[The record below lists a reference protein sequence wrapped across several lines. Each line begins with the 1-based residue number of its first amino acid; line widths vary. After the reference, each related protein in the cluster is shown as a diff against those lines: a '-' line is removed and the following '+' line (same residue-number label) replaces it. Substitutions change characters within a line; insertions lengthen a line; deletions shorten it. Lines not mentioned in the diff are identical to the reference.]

1 MKAGR
6 RKWQGVCFALSLSVL
21 IAALLNPQSANAAS
35 PKNVNVFA
43 ASSLQAQYNVLIKK
57 FVAAHPGVKVNISY
71 GSSATLASQI
81 NSGAPFDIF
90 VSADETSMTS
100 AESEIAS
107 PSDYVLNQ
115 VVLAVPLTST
125 IKKISNLNGKV
136 KWIQCAHTVP
146 CGIAADRAIS
156 SQGGIKTSPVSFEP
170 SASSTVA
177 KLLAGAVDAAI
188 VYKTDVIAN
197 SSKIRAITFAD
208 TKAASTQYKIGIA
221 KTAITSDNRWAKRIF
236 QYLQST
242 EIRLALAKAGFQVDS
257 LK

>member
-6 RKWQGVCFALSLSVL
+6 RKWQGVRFALSLSVL
-21 IAALLNPQSANAAS
+21 VAALLNPQSATAAS

-242 EIRLALAKAGFQVDS
+242 EIRLALAKAGFEVDS

>member
-21 IAALLNPQSANAAS
+21 VAALLNPQSANAAS

-136 KWIQCAHTVP
+136 KWIQCARTVP

-197 SSKIRAITFAD
+197 SSKIRSITFAD
-208 TKAASTQYKIGIA
+208 TKAASTRYKIGIA

>member
-1 MKAGR
+1 MKQDHRGGR
-6 RKWQGVCFALSLSVL
+6 VGCVVLGFAVL
-21 IAALLNPQSANAAS
+21 FVALINPHSANALT
-35 PKNVNVFA
+35 PKNINVFA
-43 ASSLQAQYNVLIKK
+43 ASSLQGQYTVLTKK
-57 FVAAHPGVKVNISY
+57 FVAAHPGVKINISF
-71 GSSATLASQI
+71 GSSSTLASQI

-90 VSADETSMTS
+90 VSADESSM
-100 AESEIAS
+100 AYAGSEITS
-107 PSDYVLNQ
+107 PSNYVVNQ
-115 VVLAVPLTST
+115 VVLAVPSTST
-125 IKKISNLNGKV
+125 IKKISDLNGKV

-146 CGIAADRAIS
+146 CGIAADRALS
-156 SQGGIKTSPVSFEP
+156 SEGVIKSSPVSFEP
-170 SASSTVA
+170 SASSNLA

-221 KTAITSDNRWAKRIF
+221 KTAIASDNRWAKRIF

>member
-6 RKWQGVCFALSLSVL
+6 RKWQVGCFTLSLSVL
-21 IAALLNPQSANAAS
+21 LAALLNPHAANAVS
-35 PKNVNVFA
+35 PKTVNVFA
-43 ASSLQAQYNVLIKK
+43 ASSLQAQYNALTKK
-57 FVAAHPGVKVNISY
+57 FVAAHPGVKINISF
-71 GSSATLASQI
+71 GSSSTLASQI

-90 VSADETSMTS
+90 VSADESSM
-100 AESEIAS
+100 AYAGSEITS
-107 PSDYVLNQ
+107 PSNYVVNQ
-115 VVLAVPLTST
+115 VVLAVPSTST
-125 IKKISNLNGKV
+125 IKKISDLNGKV

-146 CGIAADRAIS
+146 CGIAADRALS
-156 SQGGIKTSPVSFEP
+156 SEGVIKSSPVSFEP
-170 SASSTVA
+170 SASSNLA

-221 KTAITSDNRWAKRIF
+221 KTAIASDNRWAKRIF

-242 EIRLALAKAGFQVDS
+242 EIRLALAKAGFQVYS

>member
-21 IAALLNPQSANAAS
+21 VAALFNPQSANAAS

-136 KWIQCAHTVP
+136 KWIQCARTVP

-208 TKAASTQYKIGIA
+208 TKAASTRYKIGIA

-242 EIRLALAKAGFQVDS
+242 EIRLALAKAGFRVDS

>member
-21 IAALLNPQSANAAS
+21 VAALLNPQSATAAS

-90 VSADETSMTS
+90 VSADESSMAS
-100 AESEIAS
+100 AGSDIAS
-107 PSDYVLNQ
+107 PSDYILNQ
-115 VVLAVPLTST
+115 VVLAVPSTST

-136 KWIQCAHTVP
+136 KWIQCARTVP

-208 TKAASTQYKIGIA
+208 TKAASTQYQIGIA

-242 EIRLALAKAGFQVDS
+242 EIRLALAKAGFEVDS

>member
-21 IAALLNPQSANAAS
+21 VAALLNPQSANAAS

-81 NSGAPFDIF
+81 NSGASFDIF

-136 KWIQCAHTVP
+136 KWIQCARTVP

-221 KTAITSDNRWAKRIF
+221 KTAIASDNRWAKRIF

>member
-21 IAALLNPQSANAAS
+21 VAALLNPQSANAAS

-136 KWIQCAHTVP
+136 KWIQCARTVP

-221 KTAITSDNRWAKRIF
+221 KTAIASDNRWAKRIF

>member
-21 IAALLNPQSANAAS
+21 VAALLNPQSANAAS

-100 AESEIAS
+100 AKSKVAI
-107 PSDYVLNQ
+107 PSDYVVNE
-115 VVLAVPLTST
+115 VVLAVSLNSP
-125 IKKISNLNGKV
+125 IKKIGDLNGKV
-136 KWIQCAHTVP
+136 KWIQCARTVP

-208 TKAASTQYKIGIA
+208 TKAASTRYKIGIA
-221 KTAITSDNRWAKRIF
+221 KTAIASDNRWAKRIF

>member
-1 MKAGR
+1 MKADR

-21 IAALLNPQSANAAS
+21 VAALLNPQSANAAS

-100 AESEIAS
+100 AGSEIAS

-115 VVLAVPLTST
+115 VVLAVPSTST

-136 KWIQCAHTVP
+136 KWIQCARTVP

>member
-6 RKWQGVCFALSLSVL
+6 RKWQGGCFTLSLSIL
-21 IAALLNPQSANAAS
+21 LAALLNPQSAIAVS
-35 PKNVNVFA
+35 PKTVNVFA

-100 AESEIAS
+100 AKSKVAI
-107 PSDYVLNQ
+107 PSDYVVNE
-115 VVLAVPLTST
+115 VVLAVSLNSP
-125 IKKISNLNGKV
+125 IKKIGDLNGKV
-136 KWIQCAHTVP
+136 KWIQCARTVP
-146 CGIAADRAIS
+146 CGIAADRAL
-156 SQGGIKTSPVSFEP
+156 GAEGLIKSSPVSFEP
-170 SASSTVA
+170 SASSTLA

-197 SSKIRAITFAD
+197 SSKIRAIKFAD

-221 KTAITSDNRWAKRIF
+221 KTAIASDNRWAKRIF

>member
-21 IAALLNPQSANAAS
+21 VAALFNPQSANAAS

-136 KWIQCAHTVP
+136 KWIQCARTVP

-208 TKAASTQYKIGIA
+208 TKAASTRYKIGIA

>member
-21 IAALLNPQSANAAS
+21 VSALLNPQSANAAS

-100 AESEIAS
+100 AKSKVAI
-107 PSDYVLNQ
+107 PSDYVVNE
-115 VVLAVPLTST
+115 VVLAVSLNSP
-125 IKKISNLNGKV
+125 IKKIGDLNGKV
-136 KWIQCAHTVP
+136 KWIQCARTVP
-146 CGIAADRAIS
+146 CGIAADRAL
-156 SQGGIKTSPVSFEP
+156 GAEGLIKSSPVSFEP
-170 SASSTVA
+170 SASSTLA

-197 SSKIRAITFAD
+197 SSKIRAIKFAD

-221 KTAITSDNRWAKRIF
+221 KTAIASDNRWAKRIF

>member
-6 RKWQGVCFALSLSVL
+6 RKWQGGCFTLSLSIL
-21 IAALLNPQSANAAS
+21 LAALLNPQSANAVS
-35 PKNVNVFA
+35 PKTVNVFA
-43 ASSLQAQYNVLIKK
+43 ASSLQAQFNALTKK
-57 FVAAHPGVKVNISY
+57 FVAAHPGVKINISF
-71 GSSATLASQI
+71 GSSSTLASQI
-81 NSGAPFDIF
+81 NAGAPFDIF
-90 VSADETSMTS
+90 VSADESSMAS
-100 AESEIAS
+100 AKSEVAS
-107 PSDYVLNQ
+107 PSDYVVNE
-115 VVLAVPLTST
+115 VVLAVSLNSP
-125 IKKISNLNGKV
+125 IKKIGDLNGKV
-136 KWIQCAHTVP
+136 KWIQCARTVP
-146 CGIAADRAIS
+146 CGIAADRALGAERVVKS
-156 SQGGIKTSPVSFEP
+156 SPVSFEP
-170 SASSTVA
+170 SASGTLA

-221 KTAITSDNRWAKRIF
+221 KTAIASDNRWAKRIF

>member
-21 IAALLNPQSANAAS
+21 VAALLNPQSANAAS

-136 KWIQCAHTVP
+136 KWIQCARTVP

-208 TKAASTQYKIGIA
+208 TKAASTRYKIGIA

-242 EIRLALAKAGFQVDS
+242 EIRLALAKAGFQ
-257 LK
+257 

>member
-21 IAALLNPQSANAAS
+21 VAALLNPQSANAAS

-136 KWIQCAHTVP
+136 KWIQCARTVP

-221 KTAITSDNRWAKRIF
+221 KTAIASDNRWAKRIF

-242 EIRLALAKAGFQVDS
+242 EIRLALAKAGFRVDS

>member
-43 ASSLQAQYNVLIKK
+43 ASSLQAQYNVLIRK

-100 AESEIAS
+100 AGSEIAS

-136 KWIQCAHTVP
+136 KWIQCARTVP
-146 CGIAADRAIS
+146 CGIAADRVLKS
-156 SQGGIKTSPVSFEP
+156 EGGIKSAPVSYES
-170 SASSTVA
+170 SATSTLA

-197 SSKIRAITFAD
+197 PTKIRAITFAD
-208 TKAASTQYKIGIA
+208 SKAASTQYKIGMSKA
-221 KTAITSDNRWAKRIF
+221 AIESNNRWATRIF
-236 QYLQST
+236 LYLQST
-242 EIRLALAKAGFQVDS
+242 EIRRALAKAGFQVDS

>member
-21 IAALLNPQSANAAS
+21 VAALLNPQSANAAS

-136 KWIQCAHTVP
+136 KWIQCARTVP
-146 CGIAADRAIS
+146 CGIAADRAL
-156 SQGGIKTSPVSFEP
+156 GAEGVIKSSPVSFEP
-170 SASSTVA
+170 SASSTLA

-197 SSKIRAITFAD
+197 SSKIRAIKFAD

>member
-21 IAALLNPQSANAAS
+21 VAALLNPQSANAAS

-136 KWIQCAHTVP
+136 KWIQCARTVP

-221 KTAITSDNRWAKRIF
+221 KTAIANDNRWAKRIF

>member
-21 IAALLNPQSANAAS
+21 VAALLNPQSANAAS

-136 KWIQCAHTVP
+136 KWIQCARTVP

-208 TKAASTQYKIGIA
+208 TKAASTRYKIGIA